1 MAPVKPG
8 SYTFRKE
15 SLVELRQRLGLSQV
29 KMAAKLGVPKNTV
42 SRWET
47 GATAPDAHSLA
58 AIYSVAREKG
68 IMPTFFAPEK
78 RKAPIRDRA
87 LVYWDIDSVAP
98 YGGNMVD
105 WDTFLITEVNTHV
118 PELKDSQFKVFSRSH
133 HRPGISQLQDLGW
146 DIWEGDVDI
155 GHHVRSESG
164 QNPDTPVVFLI
175 TTRPDYADL
184 IKRLKNDGVLV
195 YVMAP
200 SSVSD
205 VFVKSV
211 GRKRWI
217 NLDGLP
223 GLPIV
228 IKADPLDFLQ

>member
-8 SYTFRKE
+8 SHTFRKT

-29 KMAAKLGVPKNTV
+29 QMAAKLGVPKNTV

-58 AIYSVAREKG
+58 AIYSVARERG

-78 RKAPIRDRA
+78 RKALVRDRA
-87 LVYWDIDSVAP
+87 LAYWDIDSVNP
-98 YGGNMVD
+98 YGGNVVGLD
-105 WDTFLITEVNTHV
+105 NFLENAVRERV
-118 PELKDSQFKVFSRSH
+118 PNLKNSQFKVFSKF
-133 HRPGISQLQDLGW
+133 PNTPTISQLQDLGW
-146 DIWEGDVDI
+146 DIWEHGADMV
-155 GHHVRSESG
+155 HHALSESG
-164 QNPDTPVVFLI
+164 QKPDASVVFLI
-175 TTRPDYADL
+175 TKDSAYADL
-184 IKRLKNDGVLV
+184 IKWLKDDGVLV

-205 VFVKSV
+205 VLVETV

-217 NLDGLP
+217 NLDGVP

-228 IKADPLDFLQ
+228 IKAGPLDFLP